1 MNLVLV
7 WTMNSKDYLT
17 NKNFCP
23 IPWTGFMY
31 NSDGTV
37 QNCIRNREPI
47 GSLKNNTLKE
57 ILNANTGIKQNMLDN
72 SPGHG
77 CQGCYQLEQGKK
89 SFDIVSDR
97 IFYLKEL
104 KDIPLTTYDDVNN
117 FDLQKIDIR
126 WSNSCNFGCVY
137 CGPEYSSK
145 WVAELKLDKQYVPQE
160 RVEELKQFVFN
171 NAHKLKHVY
180 LAGGE
185 PLLMKENEELLNLL
199 LKVNPSVNLRV
210 NTNLSKTGTPVFD
223 LICQFKNVHWTISVE
238 SMEDEF
244 EYIRHGGKW
253 QDFLDNLE
261 IIRKL
266 DHKISFNMLWIPLNY
281 LSIFNCINF
290 LQELGFHENSFII
303 NGIEDPTPFDI
314 RNLPD
319 RVLDHLR
326 TKLIDQIS
334 SLDDYLLRNSY
345 QNMLG
350 FVNRP
355 FVKEQDVM
363 LKYIT
368 RIDQLRNLR
377 SKDVFPE
384 FYKCLQD

>member
-1 MNLVLV
+1 
-7 WTMNSKDYLT
+7 MNSKDYLT

-37 QNCIRNREPI
+37 QNCIRNRESI

-57 ILNANTGIKQNMLDN
+57 ILDTNTEIKQNMLDN
-72 SPGHG
+72 KPGHG
-77 CQGCYQLEQGKK
+77 CQGCYQLEEGKK

-104 KDIPLTTYDDVNN
+104 KNVPLDTYDNIDN
-117 FDLQKIDIR
+117 FDLNKIDIR

-145 WVAELKLDKQYVPQE
+145 WTAELKLDKQYVPQE
-160 RVEELKQFVFN
+160 RVEELKQFVFD

-185 PLLMKENEELLNLL
+185 PLLMKENEELLELL
-199 LKVNPSVNLRV
+199 LDVNPEVNLRV

-253 QDFLDNLE
+253 QDFLDNLNVIKE
-261 IIRKL
+261 L
-266 DHKISFNMLWIPLNY
+266 EHKVSFNMLWIPLNY
-281 LSIFNCINF
+281 LSIFDCIEF
-290 LQELGFHENSFII
+290 LQAQGFQNNSFIANPI
-303 NGIEDPTPFDI
+303 SNPIMFDI
-314 RNLPD
+314 RQLPNSTLQM
-319 RVLDHLR
+319 LDN
-326 TKLIDQIS
+326 KLTDLINAGPG
-334 SLDDYLLRNSY
+334 YLLEESYRNMKTY
-345 QNMLG
+345 I
-350 FVNRP
+350 NRP
-355 FVKEQDVM
+355 FDKQPEL
-363 LKYIT
+363 LKKYLKS
-368 RIDQLRNLR
+368 IDQLRKLN
-377 SKDVFPE
+377 SKKVFSGV
-384 FYKCLQD
+384 YKCLRS

>member
-171 NAHKLKHVY
+171 NAHKLKH
-180 LAGGE
+180 
-185 PLLMKENEELLNLL
+185 
-199 LKVNPSVNLRV
+199 
-210 NTNLSKTGTPVFD
+210 
-223 LICQFKNVHWTISVE
+223 
-238 SMEDEF
+238 
-244 EYIRHGGKW
+244 
-253 QDFLDNLE
+253 E
-261 IIRKL
+261 IGRA
-266 DHKISFNMLWIPLNY
+266 H
-281 LSIFNCINF
+281 
-290 LQELGFHENSFII
+290 
-303 NGIEDPTPFDI
+303 
-314 RNLPD
+314 
-319 RVLDHLR
+319 V
-326 TKLIDQIS
+326 
-334 SLDDYLLRNSY
+334 
-345 QNMLG
+345 
-350 FVNRP
+350 
-355 FVKEQDVM
+355 
-363 LKYIT
+363 
-368 RIDQLRNLR
+368 
-377 SKDVFPE
+377 
-384 FYKCLQD
+384 

>member
-1 MNLVLV
+1 MD
-7 WTMNSKDYLT
+7 SKEYLT

-47 GSLKNNTLKE
+47 GNLKNNTLKE
-57 ILNANTGIKQNMLDN
+57 ILDANIEIKQNMLDN
-72 SPGHG
+72 KLGSG
-77 CQGCYQLEQGKK
+77 CQGCHQLEQGKK
-89 SFDIVSDR
+89 SFDIASDR

-104 KDIPLTTYDDVNN
+104 KNVPLSTYDNIN
-117 FDLQKIDIR
+117 TFDLHKIDVR

-137 CGPEYSSK
+137 CGPDYSSK
-145 WVAELKLDKQYVPQE
+145 WVAELKLDKPAVPE
-160 RVEELKQFVFN
+160 DRKKELKQYVFD
-171 NAHKLKHVY
+171 NAHQLKHVY

-185 PLLMKENEELLNLL
+185 PLLMKENIELLNILQE
-199 LKVNPSVNLRV
+199 KNPNVNLRV
-210 NTNLSKTGTPVFD
+210 NTNLSKTGTPIFD

-238 SMEDEF
+238 SMNDEF

-253 QDFLDNLE
+253 VDFLDNLE

-281 LSIFNCINF
+281 LSIFDCINF
-290 LQELGFHENSFII
+290 LQELGFHENSFIV
-303 NGIEDPTPFDI
+303 NGIEDPKPFDI

-319 RVLDHLR
+319 SVLDHLR
-326 TKLIDQIS
+326 TKLIDQMS
-334 SLDDYLLRNSY
+334 KLDDYLLRNSY
-345 QNMLG
+345 QNMLD

-355 FVKEQDVM
+355 FVKDQASM

-377 SKDVFPE
+377 SKGVFPE

>member
-1 MNLVLV
+1 
-7 WTMNSKDYLT
+7 MNSKDYLT

-57 ILNANTGIKQNMLDN
+57 ILDTNTEIKQNMLDN
-72 SPGHG
+72 KPGHG
-77 CQGCYQLEQGKK
+77 CQGCYQLEEGKK

-104 KDIPLTTYDDVNN
+104 KNVPLDTYDNIDN
-117 FDLQKIDIR
+117 FDLNKIDIR

-145 WVAELKLDKQYVPQE
+145 WTAELKLDKQYVPQE

-185 PLLMKENEELLNLL
+185 PLLMKENEELLELL
-199 LKVNPSVNLRV
+199 LDVNPEVNLRV

-253 QDFLDNLE
+253 QDFLDNLNVIKE
-261 IIRKL
+261 L
-266 DHKISFNMLWIPLNY
+266 EHKVSFNMLWIPLNY
-281 LSIFNCINF
+281 LSIFDCIEF
-290 LQELGFHENSFII
+290 LQAQGFQNNSFIANPI
-303 NGIEDPTPFDI
+303 SNPIMFDI
-314 RNLPD
+314 RQLPNSTLQM
-319 RVLDHLR
+319 LDN
-326 TKLIDQIS
+326 KLTDLINAGPG
-334 SLDDYLLRNSY
+334 YLLEESYRNMKTY
-345 QNMLG
+345 I
-350 FVNRP
+350 NRP
-355 FVKEQDVM
+355 FDKQPEL
-363 LKYIT
+363 LKKYLKS
-368 RIDQLRNLR
+368 IDQLRKLN
-377 SKDVFPE
+377 SKKVFSGV
-384 FYKCLQD
+384 YKCLRS

>member
-1 MNLVLV
+1 
-7 WTMNSKDYLT
+7 MNSKDYLT

-57 ILNANTGIKQNMLDN
+57 ILDANTEIKQNMLDN

-104 KDIPLTTYDDVNN
+104 KDTSLDTYTGNN

-137 CGPEYSSK
+137 CGPEYSSR
-145 WVAELKLDKQYVPQE
+145 WVAELKLEKQEVPKE
-160 RVEELKQFVFN
+160 RVEELKQFVFS
-171 NAHKLKHVY
+171 NAYKLKHVY

-185 PLLMKENEELLNLL
+185 PLLMKENEELLKLL
-199 LKVNPSVNLRV
+199 LEVNPDVNLRI

-238 SMEDEF
+238 SMKDEF
-244 EYIRHGGKW
+244 EYIRYGGKW

-261 IIRKL
+261 IIRNL
-266 DHKISFNMLWIPLNY
+266 DHKVSFNMLWIPLNY
-281 LSIFNCINF
+281 LSIFDCIEF
-290 LQELGFHENSFII
+290 LQAQGFHNNSFIVNAI
-303 NGIEDPTPFDI
+303 VNPKTFDI
-314 RNLPD
+314 RNLPEKT
-319 RVLDHLR
+319 LDSLKS
-326 TKLIDQIS
+326 KLQDLIS
-334 SLDDYLLRNSY
+334 KSPGYLLEDSY
-345 QNMLG
+345 HNMLS
-350 FVNRP
+350 FLNNS
-355 FVKEQDVM
+355 FEKDQELM
-363 LKYIT
+363 LKHIK
-368 RIDQLRNLR
+368 RIDQLRNTK
-377 SKDVFPE
+377 SKNIFPE
-384 FYKCLQD
+384 LYKCLQD

>member
-1 MNLVLV
+1 
-7 WTMNSKDYLT
+7 MNSKDYLT

-57 ILNANTGIKQNMLDN
+57 ILDTNTEIKQNMLDN
-72 SPGHG
+72 KPGHG
-77 CQGCYQLEQGKK
+77 CQGCYQLEEGKK

-104 KDIPLTTYDDVNN
+104 KNVPLDTYDNIDN
-117 FDLQKIDIR
+117 FDLNKIDIR

-145 WVAELKLDKQYVPQE
+145 WTAELKLDKQYVPQE
-160 RVEELKQFVFN
+160 RVEELKQFVFD

-185 PLLMKENEELLNLL
+185 PLLMKENEELLELL
-199 LKVNPSVNLRV
+199 LDVNPEVNLRV

-253 QDFLDNLE
+253 QDFLDNLNVIKE
-261 IIRKL
+261 L
-266 DHKISFNMLWIPLNY
+266 EHKVSFNMLWIPLNY
-281 LSIFNCINF
+281 LSIFDCIEF
-290 LQELGFHENSFII
+290 LQAQGFQNNSFIANPI
-303 NGIEDPTPFDI
+303 SNPIMFDI
-314 RNLPD
+314 RQLPNSTLQM
-319 RVLDHLR
+319 LDN
-326 TKLIDQIS
+326 KLTDLINAGPG
-334 SLDDYLLRNSY
+334 YLLEESYRNMKTY
-345 QNMLG
+345 I
-350 FVNRP
+350 NRP
-355 FVKEQDVM
+355 FDKQPEL
-363 LKYIT
+363 LKKYLKS
-368 RIDQLRNLR
+368 IDQLRKLN
-377 SKDVFPE
+377 SKKVFSGV
-384 FYKCLQD
+384 YKCLRS

>member
-1 MNLVLV
+1 MDNK
-7 WTMNSKDYLT
+7 SYLT

-47 GSLKNNTLKE
+47 GNLKNNTLKE
-57 ILNANTGIKQNMLDN
+57 ILDANIEIKQNMLDN
-72 SPGHG
+72 KPGHG

-104 KDIPLTTYDDVNN
+104 RDIPLETYDNIDN
-117 FDLQKIDIR
+117 FDLHKIDIR

-145 WVAELKLDKQYVPQE
+145 WVAELKLEKQHVPEE
-160 RVEELKQFVFN
+160 RVEELKQYVFA

-185 PLLMKENEELLNLL
+185 PLLMKENEELLKLL
-199 LKVNPSVNLRV
+199 LEVNPNVNLRV

-253 QDFLDNLE
+253 QDFLDNLN
-261 IIRKL
+261 IIKEL
-266 DHKISFNMLWIPLNY
+266 NHKVSFNMLWFPLNY
-281 LSIFNCINF
+281 MSIFNCIDF
-290 LQELGFHENSFII
+290 LKNLGYHNNSFII
-303 NGIEDPTPFDI
+303 NPITDPYHHDI
-314 RNLPD
+314 R
-319 RVLDHLR
+319 HLNNI
-326 TKLIDQIS
+326 TINELIKI
-334 SLDDYLLRNSY
+334 LETRILEKPGYLLEDSY
-345 QNMLG
+345 QNML
-350 FVNRP
+350 
-355 FVKEQDVM
+355 
-363 LKYIT
+363 KYIQQSFK
-368 RIDQLRNLR
+368 RNPKMLLEKINELDNRRNLN
-377 SKDVFPE
+377 SKTIFPE
-384 FYKCLQD
+384 LYKCLQD